1 MKSLHIIILLLAVA
15 VFAAALFATYGPRA
29 VVRFVLEPF
38 EARLEHFCTLGIV
51 PTPKSVIV
59 LQAKSYTA
67 AGTALSAA
75 LDTAG
80 FDYATIDVA
89 LGTADTT
96 AHQPTVLKLSESD
109 DTTTTVTDIVAF
121 TGGTALSAS
130 VGYVIPAADTSN
142 PQIVKMNIDL
152 KKRKRY
158 LRLAMTAA
166 TVQLVHAQMNLHK
179 AEQSPVSA
187 SDAGAAVL
195 AVG

>member
-1 MKSLHIIILLLAVA
+1 MKYLSIVVPLCMIAVLT
-15 VFAAALFATYGPRA
+15 AAALSVYGPKKVMQA
-29 VVRFVLEPF
+29 FLEPF
-38 EARLEHFCTLGIV
+38 KNYGERMFVLGIV
-51 PTPKSVIV
+51 PSPKSAIV

-80 FDYATIDVA
+80 FDYATIDIA

-96 AHQPTVLKLSESD
+96 GHQPTVLKLSESD

-121 TGGTALSAS
+121 TGGTATSAT

-142 PQIVKMNIDL
+142 PQVVKMNIDL

-158 LRLAMTAA
+158 LRLALTAA
-166 TVQLVHAQMNLHK
+166 TVQLIHAQMNLHK
-179 AEQSPVSA
+179 AEQVPVNA
-187 SDAGAAVL
+187 SDAGGAVL